1 MVESPRA
8 LTGLL
13 VLLLAGCSNPPDATQ
28 GSAADTSAATTSTE
42 LPRAGQATA
51 ATAAANA
58 SFGERLP
65 LTDQSDFEDARRG
78 FIAAIEA
85 GRITDAQGKVVWDVS
100 AYDFLQQPVPPSV
113 NPSLWRQARLNAIH
127 GLFEVT
133 DGLYQVRGYDI
144 AVMTVIRGTRGWIV
158 IDPLLSRETAA
169 AALDLVQNSLGERP
183 VSAVLFTH
191 SHADHFGGARGV
203 ISQQAVAS
211 GEIPIVAPAGFTEHA
226 IAENV
231 LAGNAMS
238 RRASFQ
244 FANTLKPGVTGPVD
258 TGIGLALSQGTIGLV
273 PPNDTI
279 SATGETRSIDG
290 IDFVFI
296 DARGTEA
303 PAEFMFY
310 LPQFRA
316 LHTAEV
322 ATGTM
327 HNVLTFRG
335 ALVRD
340 ALAWAKRIN
349 DAIDMFADKSDVV
362 LASHNWPTWGTDNV
376 RSYLEHQRDAYRFV
390 HDQTLRLANS
400 GLTMHEIA
408 EQIGE
413 PAFMREDFSVR
424 GYYGTI
430 NHNAKATYQRYFG
443 WWDGVPANLNPHP
456 PVAQAQRY
464 VKLAG
469 GAQQMIDNAA
479 QAYADG
485 DYRWVA
491 TVMNHL
497 VFAQPEHKT
506 ARAYLAGAYE
516 QLGFQAESG
525 MWRNYYLA
533 AAHELREGLNSDQE
547 INLANRDFVN
557 ALPTS
562 EYFDALAV
570 RVNPAEAK
578 GGSAVNFI
586 FSDTGEKFGVRIAD
600 GVAIHS
606 QHTLY
611 EDAGATVTLARSD
624 LDAIMLGDATF
635 QGKILSG
642 AIDVDGNPLKLIGF
656 LKSHEQ
662 FEYWF
667 NVVTP

>member
-1 MVESPRA
+1 MSDFSRA
-8 LTGLL
+8 LTGLF
-13 VLLLAGCSNPPDATQ
+13 VLLLAGCGAAPDTPKPPA
-28 GSAADTSAATTSTE
+28 
-42 LPRAGQATA
+42 PQATGTQLPVPGKA
-51 ATAAANA
+51 TGATARANA
-58 SFGERLP
+58 NFGQGLP
-65 LTDQSDFEDARRG
+65 LADQSDFEDARRG
-78 FIAAIEA
+78 YIASIEP
-85 GRITDAQGKVVWDVS
+85 GRITDEQGNVAWDAS
-100 AYDFLQQPVPPSV
+100 AYDFLQKEAPATV
-113 NPSLWRQARLNAIH
+113 NPSLWRQAQLNAIH
-127 GLFEVT
+127 GLFEVV
-133 DGLYQVRGYDI
+133 DGIYQVRGYDI
-144 AVMTVIRGTRGWIV
+144 SVMTVIRGTKGWILV
-158 IDPLLSRETAA
+158 DPLLSQQTAA
-169 AALDLVQNSLGERP
+169 AALNLVQRSLGARP

-203 ISQQAVAS
+203 LTDQAIAS
-211 GEIPIVAPAGFTEHA
+211 GDVPIIAPAGFVEAA
-226 IAENV
+226 IAENI
-231 LAGNAMS
+231 LAGNAMA

-244 FANTLKPGVTGPVD
+244 FGNILKPGPTGPVD
-258 TGIGLALSQGTIGLV
+258 TGIGSGLSHGNIGLV
-273 PPNDTI
+273 APNDTV
-279 SATGETRSIDG
+279 SRTGETRSIDG
-290 IDFVFI
+290 IEFVFV

-310 LPQFRA
+310 LPQFGA

-349 DAIDMFADKSDVV
+349 DAIDLFADKSQVV
-362 LASHNWPTWGTDNV
+362 MASHNWPTWGTENV
-376 RSYLEHQRDAYRFV
+376 RKYLEHQRDAYRYV
-390 HDQTLRLANS
+390 HDQTLRLANN

-413 PAFMREDFSVR
+413 PGFMREDFSVR
-424 GYYGTI
+424 GYYGTM

-456 PVAQAQRY
+456 PVAQAERY

-469 GAQQMIDNAA
+469 GAQRMLDNAA

-497 VFAQPEHKT
+497 VFAQPDHET

-516 QLGFQAESG
+516 QLGYQAESG
-525 MWRNYYLA
+525 MWRNYYLT
-533 AAHELREGLNSDQE
+533 AAHELREGFDSSRK

-570 RVNPAEAK
+570 RVNPEK
-578 GGSAVNFI
+578 TDGDSSVNFI

-606 QHTLY
+606 Q
-611 EDAGATVTLARSD
+611 DALFDEAGTTVTLARSD

-635 QGKILSG
+635 QGKIMSG
-642 AIDVDGNPLKLIGF
+642 AIDIDGNPLKLIGF
-656 LKSHEQ
+656 LKSHDQ